1 MRIRR
6 ICTILLLSCLA
17 VIVAGSIWKDAW
29 IQQP

>member
-6 ICTILLLSCLA
+6 ICIGILFSCLA
-17 VIVAGSIWKDAW
+17 VIVAGSIWKGAW